1 MMDTMKKDDTPGLFA
16 AFADRPLADRLRPA
30 ALEEIGFQVNGLSK

>member
-1 MMDTMKKDDTPGLFA
+1 MMRPLPSFFPRRMMMSMKKDDTPGLFA

-30 ALEEIGFQVNGLSK
+30 A